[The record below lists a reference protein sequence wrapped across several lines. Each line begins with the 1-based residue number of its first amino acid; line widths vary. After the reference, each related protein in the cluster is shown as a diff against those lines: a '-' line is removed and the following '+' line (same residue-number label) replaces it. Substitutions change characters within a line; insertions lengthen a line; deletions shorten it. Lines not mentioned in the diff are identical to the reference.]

1 MLIKFTQ
8 LTEKLKYPPNC
19 KGVLSTKHSEI
30 VTYAIDH
37 FKNTM
42 KYKNQAVTALNTASY
57 LIISGDTWP
66 TFWDLSAPFDSIPSI
81 PIDIMLDTL
90 KDLFLSLDDI
100 VWDVS
105 EVAFVQESHIVAS
118 KSDYVLD
125 NKSSNFVNHT
135 GISDSVSH
143 KPTPKEDLYIR
154 PPMIPQFDVTKPW
167 LQEVVNGQEY
177 VIYTSIPIIPENQ
190 SQISVT
196 TDISKMKS
204 SDLLNLFPNRCIHT
218 RAAVMYEPYGDLAF
232 DENLGVIFPIEGFTQ
247 DEVRDNIIR
256 YPHLYKLMRV
266 VDEKLVSFYQNI
278 ELNGEL
284 HDVLQVWNELPDS
297 KYIPKSTEYIKE
309 YVVRRFLLERDK
321 LHTQNKWALYGTL
334 EPFLTLFMESE
345 KYAAYGY
352 KDSLALASQCVKS
365 RVSYKQSRNPIL
377 RVVSYAK

>member
-1 MLIKFTQ
+1 M
-8 LTEKLKYPPNC
+8 PVVP
-19 KGVLSTKHSEI
+19 
-30 VTYAIDH
+30 D
-37 FKNTM
+37 
-42 KYKNQAVTALNTASY
+42 
-57 LIISGDTWP
+57 
-66 TFWDLSAPFDSIPSI
+66 DSIFDVLGSLYLNLA
-81 PIDIMLDTL
+81 DIE
-90 KDLFLSLDDI
+90 
-100 VWDVS
+100 WDVVES
-105 EVAFVQESHIVAS
+105 NSSIDFQETVESTSSMVTC
-118 KSDYVLD
+118 
-125 NKSSNFVNHT
+125 KSST
-135 GISDSVSH
+135 MRQAA
-143 KPTPKEDLYIR
+143 PTPKEDLYIR

-177 VIYTSIPIIPENQ
+177 VIYTSLPVIPENQ

-232 DENLGVIFPIEGFTQ
+232 DENLGVIFPIEGFTH

-266 VDEKLVSFYQNI
+266 VDGKFVSFYQNI

-321 LHTQNKWALYGTL
+321 LHTENKWALYGTL

-352 KDSLALASQCVKS
+352 KDSLMLASQCVKS

-377 RVVSYAK
+377 RAVNYAK

>member
-1 MLIKFTQ
+1 MSKIKFTQ
-8 LTEKLKYPPNC
+8 IPDKFKYPAKC
-19 KGVLSTKHSEI
+19 KGALSTKHSEI
-30 VTYAIDH
+30 VTYVVDH
-37 FKNTM
+37 FRNSI
-42 KYKNQAVTALNTASY
+42 KYKNQVITALNTASY
-57 LIISGDTWP
+57 YAVSDDTWP
-66 TFWDLSAPFDSIPSI
+66 ESWNLNDPLQSMPVVPDDSIFDVLGSLYLNLA
-81 PIDIMLDTL
+81 DIE
-90 KDLFLSLDDI
+90 
-100 VWDVS
+100 WDVVES
-105 EVAFVQESHIVAS
+105 NSSIDFQETIESTSSMVTC
-118 KSDYVLD
+118 
-125 NKSSNFVNHT
+125 KSST
-135 GISDSVSH
+135 MRQAT
-143 KPTPKEDLYIR
+143 PTPKEDLYIR

-177 VIYTSIPIIPENQ
+177 VIYTSLPGIPENQ

-232 DENLGVIFPIEGFTQ
+232 DENLGVIFPIEGFTH

-266 VDEKLVSFYQNI
+266 VDGKFVSFYQNI

-321 LHTQNKWALYGTL
+321 LHAQTKWALYGTL

-345 KYAAYGY
+345 KYATYGY
-352 KDSLALASQCVKS
+352 ADSLALASQCVKS

-377 RVVSYAK
+377 RAVNYAK